1 MKNAKTI
8 LLPALSVLLVSGCQ
22 APRGLQHEVSAPQ
35 VVVDKQQ
42 SKEVKE
48 FALILAQFPMGTVQ
62 IVEKTPYGPT
72 QVSKDRDYVNG
83 LGEQCYRLTISGESD
98 RHYVAVCRGKDQQ
111 WRYVE
116 LVH

>member
-1 MKNAKTI
+1 MKRVQKFLCAAI
-8 LLPALSVLLVSGCQ
+8 SVLLVSACQ

-35 VVVDKQQ
+35 IVVDKQQ

-48 FALILAQFPMGTVQ
+48 FALILAQLPMGTVQ

-72 QVSKDRDYVNG
+72 QVCKDRDYVNG
-83 LGEQCYRLTISGESD
+83 LGEQCYRFTISGESD

>member
-62 IVEKTPYGPT
+62 IVEKTLWTNASIQG
-72 QVSKDRDYVNG
+72 S
-83 LGEQCYRLTISGESD
+83 RLCEWS
-98 RHYVAVCRGKDQQ
+98 
-111 WRYVE
+111 W
-116 LVH
+116 